1 MSNELS
7 SVLTIPY
14 TVAMHVLGDSEV
26 QFAEGDLNLYLHS
39 SHEGPVDLGQKDKLP
54 IMTLSIGKAAFPLFR
69 STLFGTPPCV
79 LALMLYLF
87 SSGCYLFSSGLRPN
101 ASIVADSSS
110 LIGGPY
116 SG

>member
-54 IMTLSIGKAAFPLFR
+54 IITLSIGKAAFPLFR
-69 STLFGTPPCV
+69 STLFGTLADDETAYVFSPPIME
-79 LALMLYLF
+79 AE
-87 SSGCYLFSSGLRPN
+87 G
-101 ASIVADSSS
+101 
-110 LIGGPY
+110 
-116 SG
+116 